1 MNKIWFKRKTY
12 GWGWTPATWEGW
24 VVLLVYLGLV
34 ALLILQIDKNASGA
48 RLVWSYFLPLGLL
61 TFLLVYISWKKGE
74 SPRWQWGEK
83 KGDTNEKT
91 AK

>member
-24 VVLLVYLGLV
+24 AVLV
-34 ALLILQIDKNASGA
+34 AYLVIIFSLALAVEGQSEREFGLFFLLPGIIVTILLIRICYK
-48 RLVWSYFLPLGLL
+48 
-61 TFLLVYISWKKGE
+61 TGE

-83 KGDTNEKT
+83 KEENRNVL
-91 AK
+91 